1 MSAELDDDCLS
12 EKRDP
17 VDARSADFDWDAVFE
32 RLDSGDGI
40 DAANEEQTEI
50 IARLMRLLL
59 ADAQAGKINPKT
71 VGLRVLALAW
81 VLNPAHYPDAP
92 SLRRL
97 AERCGVSP
105 ALLAFY
111 TGEVSRL
118 TGIRNRALHLKRR
131 DSANPTNGFIQRP
144 RRFGQRLLIRPR
156 HSRHD

>member
-1 MSAELDDDCLS
+1 MNALLNEELNSAGLDSLDGVPNDS
-12 EKRDP
+12 E
-17 VDARSADFDWDAVFE
+17 WNEVFE

-40 DAANEEQTEI
+40 DAANEEQTET

-59 ADAQAGKINPKT
+59 ADAQAGRINPKT

-118 TGIRNRALHLKRR
+118 TGIRNRA
-131 DSANPTNGFIQRP
+131 QRHAGNWKP
-144 RRFGQRLLIRPR
+144 PER
-156 HSRHD
+156 ST

>member
-1 MSAELDDDCLS
+1 MSTEFDDEHLS
-12 EKRDP
+12 KKRDP
-17 VDARSADFDWDAVFE
+17 LDGQSADFDWDKVFE

-40 DAANEEQTEI
+40 DAANEEQTET

-59 ADAQAGKINPKT
+59 ADTQAGRINPKT

-81 VLNPAHYPDAP
+81 ILNPAHYPDTP

-111 TGEVSRL
+111 TGELSRL
-118 TGIRNRALHLKRR
+118 TGIRNRA
-131 DSANPTNGFIQRP
+131 QRHAGNWKP
-144 RRFGQRLLIRPR
+144 PERSTQ
-156 HSRHD
+156 